1 MSMNLRRHNTHLT
14 DERRGAFV
22 ALVAAGILWGLT
34 VPLSKLALEW
44 LDAGWLTVLR
54 FGLAAPLLLLATR
67 PARLRA
73 ALTPRVALAGAIG
86 FGVVIVLQNA
96 GIARTNVSHASL
108 IVGAV
113 PVLVALIAVALRRGT
128 AGPLGWAGYV
138 LALAGVGLVAGAGGA
153 GSSLAGD
160 AIVLVSVMLSA
171 AFIVAQPSLL
181 RGRDPVAVTAVQL
194 AAGAL
199 AALPYAVVAEGMPPA
214 PAAEAPV
221 LAAIGLATAGTLLA
235 FSLFAYGQ
243 ARVPADVAGAFVNL
257 EPLVGAATG
266 AVVFHDALGGSQ
278 LMGGTAIVLG
288 IALGALPR
296 NRPAVTEEP
305 ARGAVVREGRRPHD
319 SGRAVTHRPSARA
332 AHVRRHPARARRID
346 QHAVPP
352 QRIRKHQRE
361 RVESGLRD

>member
-171 AFIVAQPSLL
+171 AFIVAQPNLL

-257 EPLVGAATG
+257 EPLVGALAAGIAFHEPSGPVQLAGATAILAG
-266 AVVFHDALGGSQ
+266 LALGS
-278 LMGGTAIVLG
+278 V
-288 IALGALPR
+288 
-296 NRPAVTEEP
+296 
-305 ARGAVVREGRRPHD
+305 RRPRQRRD
-319 SGRAVTHRPSARA
+319 RLPSAREPV
-332 AHVRRHPARARRID
+332 HDHGRRQRDPRLVLRRRGVRRREGGDRPRAAARR
-346 QHAVPP
+346 
-352 QRIRKHQRE
+352 
-361 RVESGLRD
+361 